1 MIDYDWLWSWLVDY
15 FPQTKNKE
23 QKTANNKQQQQKYRA
38 HGKSG
43 IRKEKKGKNRVVER
57 ERTTCDVR
65 KKKGEEPLAKG
76 RST

>member
-1 MIDYDWLWSWLVDY
+1 MMGYDWLWLWLVDY
-15 FPQTKNKE
+15 SRQTKNKK
-23 QKTANNKQQQQKYRA
+23 QKTANNKQQQKYRA